1 MSKIDETNA
10 VTQESL
16 EKQPTGQPQYE
27 VKMEGYDAP
36 PVQETQPEV
45 QQNEEVT
52 NTNTEPDGVAELI
65 EDPTPVQE
73 QKEVQPEE
81 PAVQEEVIDIDDSV
95 QDAPTVETVAEP
107 KADAL
112 PEWIQKLKD
121 FQEETGGGLEE
132 YQAYTKDYDSLNET
146 DLLKQFYKLTK
157 PGYTNEDIDLTLEAK
172 FGVEKVADGEEMSR
186 EDKLKLLAL
195 KDEVAT
201 ARTFLKTNKEKYYV
215 DLKSGV
221 HGAPEQYKEAVQ
233 FYNDSQKQAE
243 SQKAIRKTF
252 INQSKEVFNE
262 SFKGF
267 PFESGDKKYRIKV
280 GDGQAVM
287 NSQLDLN
294 QVVGKF
300 LNEDGSIADTAGW
313 HKALWSAQ
321 NSDKLFNAG
330 VEAGKALALKERA
343 QATKN
348 PSYTPEGPSKPPQ
361 AQPTVRFLGP
371 DDGNY

>member
-1 MSKIDETNA
+1 MSKIDETQA
-10 VTQESL
+10 VDQASL
-16 EKQPTGQPQYE
+16 EPQNTGQPQYE
-27 VKMEGYDAP
+27 VKMEGYDP
-36 PVQETQPEV
+36 PTQPEV
-45 QQNEEVT
+45 KENEEVT
-52 NTNTEPDGVAELI
+52 ETSTNTDGVAELV
-65 EDPTPVQE
+65 EDAPAVPE

-81 PAVQEEVIDIDDSV
+81 PAVEEEVIELSNSV
-95 QDAPTVETVAEP
+95 QDAPKAETVTEP

-132 YQAYTKDYDSLNET
+132 YQAYTKDYDSLNDT
-146 DLLKQFYKLTK
+146 DLLKQYYKITK
-157 PGYTNEDIDLTLEAK
+157 PGYTAEDIDLTLEAK
-172 FGVEKVADGEEMSR
+172 FGTEEVAEGEEMTR
-186 EDKLKLLAL
+186 EDKLKILAL
-195 KDEVAT
+195 KDEVIA
-201 ARTFLKTNKEKYYV
+201 AKHFLKTNKEKYYT

-243 SQKAIRKTF
+243 SQKAIRETF

-267 PFESGDKKYRIKV
+267 AFESGDKKYRIKV

-330 VEAGKALALKERA
+330 IEAGKALALKERA

-348 PSYTPEGPSKPPQ
+348 PSYIPEGPSKPPKTGM
-361 AQPTVRFLGP
+361 TVKFLGS
-371 DDGNY
+371 DDGSY